1 MVSGLSEFLF
11 TASERDGSVYLIKA
25 YSLEDAE
32 RKMYTQ
38 ILASDPATR
47 RYAGTIRD
55 SRVIHGCLGERNVR
69 NVRFTTIE

>member
-1 MVSGLSEFLF
+1 MVMGLSEFLF
-11 TASERDGSVYLIKA
+11 TAREQDASMYLIKA

-32 RKMYTQ
+32 RKMYAQ

-55 SRVIHGCLGERNVR
+55 SRVIHGCLRERNVR
-69 NVRFTTIE
+69 NVWFTTIE